1 MGPVLGKQDSL
12 IAAHCEITVFLTSR
26 SEGSQ
31 NPTLRGGCCG
41 WIWSRCSSRERCIL
55 SRSRSYSWGL
65 MEPELEPLRSRFRDR
80 FRLAMFFC
88 RPGVLAAAKASGE
101 SSLAAIT
108 RPEASGRLSLF
119 GEGDDGAIYPVK
131 LLGLRGFHTEQY
143 EG

>member
-1 MGPVLGKQDSL
+1 M
-12 IAAHCEITVFLTSR
+12 
-26 SEGSQ
+26 
-31 NPTLRGGCCG
+31 
-41 WIWSRCSSRERCIL
+41 
-55 SRSRSYSWGL
+55 
-65 MEPELEPLRSRFRDR
+65 ELEPLRSRFRDR